1 MSDKPI
7 LRLLA
12 EDPNSPVDLQ
22 ALSSGDGTGKTGV
35 DFTFTYLSL
44 PLSCH
49 CEGDGEKAVL
59 SVFGPIGPI
68 PYTAESLSARNA
80 VLAIVEAANNDLG
93 EIFSVI
99 DGKIVMKREFTF
111 FTKVNIANLVAALAG
126 ALVPLKPYIKTFGR
140 YIVLPAEGKNAGKVR
155 SMWRSA
161 RS

>member
-22 ALSSGDGTGKTGV
+22 ALASGGETGKDGV

-49 CEGDGEKAVL
+49 CKGDGGKAVL
-59 SVFGPIGPI
+59 SVSSLIGPI
-68 PYTAESLSARNA
+68 PYTAESLPARNA

-93 EIFSVI
+93 DVFSII
-99 DGKIVMKREFTF
+99 DGKIMMQREFTF
-111 FTKVNIANLVAALAG
+111 FTKVNIANLVAALTG

-140 YIVLPAEGKNAGKVR
+140 YIILPAEGKGAGKVR
-155 SMWRSA
+155 SIWRTA
-161 RS
+161 RG

>member
-12 EDPNSPVDLQ
+12 EDPDSPVDLQ
-22 ALSSGDGTGKTGV
+22 ALLPGDGTGKAGI

-49 CEGDGEKAVL
+49 CEGDGEKAIL
-59 SVFGPIGPI
+59 SVSSPIGPI
-68 PYTAESLSARNA
+68 PYTAESLPARNA
-80 VLAIVEAANNDLG
+80 VLAIIDAANNDLG
-93 EIFSVI
+93 SVFSVI
-99 DGKIVMKREFTF
+99 DGKIVMRREFVF

-126 ALVPLKPYIKTFGR
+126 ALTPLKPYIKTFGR
-140 YIVLPAEGKNAGKVR
+140 YIVLPAEGKGAGKVR

-161 RS
+161 KS